1 METYTQTIE
10 ESRDRYVNA
19 AGVLKGTMQ
28 HLVMFKHIYSQ
39 NPEDM
44 FSCIESVLKQVDEII
59 YND

>member
-1 METYTQTIE
+1 METYTQLIE

-28 HLVMFKHIYSQ
+28 HLVMFKQIYSQ

-44 FSCIESVLKQVDEII
+44 FYCIESVLKQVDEII

>member
-1 METYTQTIE
+1 MENYTQLIE

-28 HLVMFKHIYSQ
+28 HLLMFKHTYSK

-44 FSCIESVLKQVDEII
+44 
-59 YND
+59 

>member
-1 METYTQTIE
+1 METYKDVIE

-28 HLVMFKHIYSQ
+28 HLLMFKHTYSQ

-44 FSCIESVLKQVDEII
+44 FYCIESVLKQVDEII